1 MKIVGSEMTH
11 SLIMVSAKASLDEA
25 FDLMFRN
32 KIRHLPVC
40 DANDRI
46 IGILSERD
54 LERAMASDVA
64 DAKDARY
71 ETIKFPSNVLVQ
83 DYMSAPVRTFAAD
96 TDMSIVIDQM
106 LQDKVSAY
114 LLTNADR
121 VVGIITSDDFLY
133 LLKRI
138 LDEQDETEHSRVGDI
153 LTTPFV
159 GRVAQMVSDAGI

>member
-1 MKIVGSEMTH
+1 
-11 SLIMVSAKASLDEA
+11 
-25 FDLMFRN
+25 
-32 KIRHLPVC
+32 
-40 DANDRI
+40 
-46 IGILSERD
+46 
-54 LERAMASDVA
+54 
-64 DAKDARY
+64 
-71 ETIKFPSNVLVQ
+71 
-83 DYMSAPVRTFAAD
+83 
-96 TDMSIVIDQM
+96 M

-114 LLTNADR
+114 LLTNGDR